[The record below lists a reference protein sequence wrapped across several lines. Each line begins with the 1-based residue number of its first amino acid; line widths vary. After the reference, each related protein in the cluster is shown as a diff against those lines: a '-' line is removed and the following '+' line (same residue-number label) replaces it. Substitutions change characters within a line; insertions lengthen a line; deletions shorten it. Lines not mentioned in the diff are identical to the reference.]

1 MAHIDY
7 YFTVLSPFAYLAG
20 DRMERV
26 AEHHGATISY
36 KPVDIMKLFSEMG
49 GTPPAQRHES
59 RKEYRMQELKRL
71 SNLNDMPM
79 NFSPAHWPTDQK
91 PASALIVAAQ
101 AAGVDAGALA
111 RAVMKAVWA
120 EERDIADEA
129 ILDMILSETGIDKP
143 TLAPHMDAA
152 RDAFDTM
159 TDEGMAAGVFGA
171 PFYIVDGQRF
181 WGQDRIAH
189 LDAHLA
195 GKLG

>member
-20 DRMERV
+20 DRMEQV
-26 AEHHGATISY
+26 AGRYGADVTY

-49 GTPPAQRHES
+49 GTPPAQRHDS

-71 SNLNDMPM
+71 SKLNDMPM
-79 NFSPAHWPTDQK
+79 NFQPAHWPVDQK

-101 AAGVDAGALA
+101 AAGADAGALS

-120 EERDIADEA
+120 EERNIADGA
-129 ILDMILSETGIDKP
+129 TLDMILSETGIDKVA
-143 TLAPHMDAA
+143 LAPHMEAA
-152 RDAFDTM
+152 RAAFDTM
-159 TDEGMAAGVFGA
+159 TDEGMANGVFGA
-171 PFYIVDGQRF
+171 PFYVVDGQRF
-181 WGQDRIAH
+181 WGQDRIGH

-195 GKLG
+195 GDL